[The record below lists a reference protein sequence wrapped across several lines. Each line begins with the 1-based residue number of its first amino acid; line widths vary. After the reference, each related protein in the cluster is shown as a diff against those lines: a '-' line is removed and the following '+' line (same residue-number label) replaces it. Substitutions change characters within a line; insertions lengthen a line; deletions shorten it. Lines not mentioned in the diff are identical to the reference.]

1 MYAAQE
7 CRSKAEYYAKLAE
20 GAKSDEERGRL
31 LRMKRS
37 YELMARGAEFSAALD
52 ETIQQLKR

>member
-7 CRSKAEYYAKLAE
+7 CRFKAEYFGKLAE
-20 GAKSDEERGRL
+20 SAKTDDERNRL

-37 YELMARGAEFSAALD
+37 YELMARSREFSAALD
-52 ETIQQLKR
+52 QTIQRLKR